1 MPISLPKTSA
11 TSNSDLV
18 ISFNNVGVTFGKIVA
33 LKNINFTVKRGMLL
47 YVIGPNGSGKTTFVR
62 LITNLLKQTEGTI
75 TRGDFAVGY
84 LPQKL
89 VQQAN
94 FPITVREVIYSGF
107 NKQRLFIS
115 KEEHTQIKMWL
126 EKMEIA
132 HLLTA
137 PMAMLSGGQQQR
149 VFLIRALISDPDFII
164 LDEPTSALD
173 PSFRKHFNEIIMEL
187 HHAKK
192 TIIFVTHDLHEA
204 LCDCADIIYIDQEIK
219 FFGTLP
225 EYHRMKRGEPNV

>member
-1 MPISLPKTSA
+1 MQQSLPKTSK
-11 TSNSDLV
+11 TLNSDLV
-18 ISFNNVGVTFGKIVA
+18 ISLENVSVTFGKVEA
-33 LKNINFTVKRGMLL
+33 LKNISFSVKKGMLL
-47 YVIGPNGSGKTTFVR
+47 YVVGPNGSGKTTFVR

-75 TRGDFAVGY
+75 TRGDYAIGY

-89 VQQAN
+89 VQQSN

-107 NKQRLFIS
+107 KKQRLFIT
-115 KEEHTQIKMWL
+115 KNEHSLIENWL
-126 EKMEIA
+126 EKMEIP

-137 PMAMLSGGQQQR
+137 PMSTLSGGQQQR
-149 VFLIRALISDPDFII
+149 VFLIRALISNPDFII

-173 PSFRKHFNEIIMEL
+173 PSFRRHFNKIVMEL
-187 HHAKK
+187 HHEKK

-225 EYHRMKRGEPNV
+225 DYQAMKRGEKHV